1 MENDWNSPTTKLL
14 TLLNISAAKSLK
26 RKLVDQPASPS
37 EKLNKRRVR
46 VLDSASPNSVI
57 DANAVAEIAKP
68 EEKAGKDDST
78 GDLGASEAADSFS
91 DAEGKEQTYELHP
104 GPAPSLLNQSA
115 IESVNKRLWS
125 ISHSSF
131 PTIGSVAISKV
142 AGSPSSEKMNAA
154 SSQVLQRLRAPFVK
168 RQASLPAHLRL
179 VQDEILSA
187 LTSHRDLYH
196 THTSQDTAPAI
207 RDSISL
213 HILDHAS
220 KKRRRVLKNNERLAH
235 AAKADT
241 PAPEDVQDQGFT
253 RPSILI
259 LLPFRSSAIKW
270 LESMIAHTPPPSF
283 QIENI
288 TRFRKEFGLPEG
300 VVDKLAS
307 AEPDAYPR
315 DHLEIFK
322 GNSDDNFRVGLK
334 LTRKSV
340 RLFSEYYG
348 SDIIIA
354 SPLGLRL
361 SIENEKNF
369 DFLSSIEI
377 LVADQVDCLTMQ
389 NWEHTQFVF
398 SHLNQLPRESH
409 DTDFSRIKHWYLDGR
424 AAYLRQT
431 VLLSAY
437 ETPEI
442 RSLFNQSLKN
452 VEGRVRTFRRWA
464 PVQVPD
470 GLDQAPHIDAQNF
483 ILFDCSSAKDELE
496 KRFLHFT
503 NQLLPPVL
511 KSAVQSA
518 NTAIFVPSSLDFI
531 RIQNYFRKQQLSFA
545 VLSEYSTNQDIS
557 RARQAFFS
565 GKKSFLIITE
575 RFHFYRRYKI
585 RGIRNLIFY
594 GPPDHAAFYTEFLTH
609 PFLDDGVEPSDVTC
623 RVLYSRY
630 DWFRIERI
638 AGSKG
643 ARQLIKISG
652 L

>member
-1 MENDWNSPTTKLL
+1 MDVDDWNSPTTKLL
-14 TLLNISAAKSLK
+14 TLLNVSAAKSSK
-26 RKLVDQPASPS
+26 RKFSDHQGSPTPKQ
-37 EKLNKRRVR
+37 KLNKRRAEILVPGNDDMESIEPE
-46 VLDSASPNSVI
+46 VGEPGQGDSAG
-57 DANAVAEIAKP
+57 
-68 EEKAGKDDST
+68 KAGV
-78 GDLGASEAADSFS
+78 GEAADVS
-91 DAEGKEQTYELHP
+91 DAEEPTYEQHFET
-104 GPAPSLLNQSA
+104 APSLLNQSA
-115 IESVNKRLWS
+115 IESVNKRVWS
-125 ISHSSF
+125 VANSSF
-131 PTIGSVAISKV
+131 QKLGCVAISKV
-142 AGSPSSEKMNAA
+142 EELNSSGKMEAGSSRIFH
-154 SSQVLQRLRAPFVK
+154 RLRTPFVK
-168 RQASLPAHLRL
+168 RQASLSPDLRL
-179 VQDEILSA
+179 LQDEILSILA
-187 LTSHRDLYH
+187 SHRDLYH
-196 THTSQDTAPAI
+196 THTSQDTAPAL

-213 HILDHAS
+213 HILDHVT

-235 AAKADT
+235 ATKAGN

-259 LLPFRSSAIKW
+259 LLPFRSSAMRW
-270 LESMIAHTPPPSF
+270 FESMTAHTPPPSF
-283 QIENI
+283 QIENM

-300 VVDKLAS
+300 VVGKFAS

-315 DHLEIFK
+315 DHVETFE
-322 GNSDDNFRVGLK
+322 GNSDDDFRVGLK

-340 RLFSEYYG
+340 RLFTEFYG

-354 SPLGLRL
+354 SPLGLRM
-361 SIENEKNF
+361 SIEKEKNF

-377 LVADQVDCLTMQ
+377 LVADQLDSLTMQ

-398 SHLNQLPRESH
+398 SHLNQLPKESH
-409 DTDFSRIKHWYLDGR
+409 DTDFSRIKPWFLDGH

-431 VLLSAY
+431 VLLSSY

-452 VEGRVRTFRRWA
+452 LEGRVRTIRRWA
-464 PVQVPD
+464 PVQVPE
-470 GLDQAPHIDAQNF
+470 GLNQNF
-483 ILFDCSSAKDELE
+483 IEFDCSSPKDELD
-496 KRFLHFT
+496 KRFSHFT

-518 NTAIFVPSSLDFI
+518 NTVIFVPSSLDFI
-531 RIQNYFRKQQLSFA
+531 RIRNHFRRQQLSFT

-594 GPPDHAAFYTEFLTH
+594 GPPDHAAFYTEFLSY

-630 DWFRIERI
+630 DWFKMERI
-638 AGSKG
+638 AGTKG
-643 ARQLIKISG
+643 ASQLMKGSG

>member
-1 MENDWNSPTTKLL
+1 MDDWNSPTTKLL
-14 TLLNISAAKSLK
+14 TLLNVSAAKSSK
-26 RKLVDQPASPS
+26 RKFSDHQGSPIPKQ
-37 EKLNKRRVR
+37 KLNKRRVEVIVPGNDDMETTEPEVGDPEQR
-46 VLDSASPNSVI
+46 DSA
-57 DANAVAEIAKP
+57 
-68 EEKAGKDDST
+68 
-78 GDLGASEAADSFS
+78 GDVGIGEAADVS
-91 DAEGKEQTYELHP
+91 DAEEPTYEQHFEA
-104 GPAPSLLNQSA
+104 APSLLNQSA
-115 IESVNKRLWS
+115 IESVNERIWLVAN
-125 ISHSSF
+125 SSF
-131 PTIGSVAISKV
+131 QKLGCVAISKV
-142 AGSPSSEKMNAA
+142 EGLNNSGKMEAGS
-154 SSQVLQRLRAPFVK
+154 SQIFHRLRTPFVE
-168 RQASLPAHLRL
+168 RQANLSPDLRL
-179 VQDEILSA
+179 LQDEILSILA
-187 LTSHRDLYH
+187 SHRDLYH
-196 THTSQDTAPAI
+196 THTSQDTASAL

-213 HILDHAS
+213 HILNHVT
-220 KKRRRVLKNNERLAH
+220 KKRRRLLKNNERLAH
-235 AAKADT
+235 AAKAGN

-259 LLPFRSSAIKW
+259 LLPFRSSATRW
-270 LESMIAHTPPPSF
+270 FESMTAHTPPPSF
-283 QIENI
+283 QIENM

-300 VVDKLAS
+300 VVDKFAS

-315 DHLEIFK
+315 DHAETFE

-340 RLFSEYYG
+340 RLFTEFYG
-348 SDIIIA
+348 SDVIIA
-354 SPLGLRL
+354 SPLGLRM
-361 SIENEKNF
+361 SIEKEKNF

-377 LVADQVDCLTMQ
+377 LVADQLDSLTMQ

-398 SHLNQLPRESH
+398 SHLNQLPKESH
-409 DTDFSRIKHWYLDGR
+409 DTDFSRIKPWYLDGH

-431 VLLSAY
+431 VLLSSY

-452 VEGRVRTFRRWA
+452 LEGRVRTIRRWA
-464 PVQVPD
+464 PVQVPE
-470 GLDQAPHIDAQNF
+470 GLDQNF
-483 ILFDCSSAKDELE
+483 IEFDCSSPKDELD
-496 KRFLHFT
+496 KRFSHFT

-518 NTAIFVPSSLDFI
+518 NTVIFVPSSLDFI
-531 RIQNYFRKQQLSFA
+531 RIRNHFRRQQLSFT

-594 GPPDHAAFYTEFLTH
+594 GPPDHAAFYTEFLSY

-630 DWFRIERI
+630 DWFKMERI
-638 AGSKG
+638 AGTKG
-643 ARQLIKISG
+643 ASQLIKGSG